1 MGVIFFIL
9 GLIDAFLVGILVKW
23 LVSFIFGHNKF
34 QRLLNVTLIPIAA
47 IGYFIYSLSLLQ
59 REDNSSIE
67 EILWTLGV
75 VFLGPIVIFLVL
87 GAIAY
92 ISKRQIAP
100 TCPSDEGFANIG
112 LGSGHPASHRQ

>member
-1 MGVIFFIL
+1 LGVTSLGVIFFIL

-92 ISKRQIAP
+92 IIGGGSSKN
-100 TCPSDEGFANIG
+100 TS
-112 LGSGHPASHRQ
+112 S